1 MPRFAYRAKRPNGEI
16 VEGILEAENR
26 RLVVVKLQGMKVFPI
41 TVEEEGGRGLQ
52 SEVSLQ
58 SFTRIKF
65 TDVVNFTRQL
75 SDLTKAGLPL
85 VRALDVLVEQ
95 NESEK
100 MKNLLRSLKNDVAGG
115 TPFSDALAKFPK
127 QFSDL
132 YSNMVRSGEVGGY
145 LDTVLDRLADFLE
158 KEADLRSRIR
168 NAMAYPIIMI
178 CVATAVVFIL
188 TVYVVP
194 TFVHMFEDQHIQLPR
209 VTRILIGLSDAVR
222 GYWYLLIA
230 GVCLAVY
237 GFRQFVAQPD
247 GRLMMDTFKLK
258 VPVLGDMI
266 RKQEISKFARTLG
279 TLLGNG
285 VSILKALDVVSQV
298 ITNKI
303 LADEVAGLK
312 SDISEGARLSTRMKQ
327 SRIFPPVAVNM
338 VAVGE
343 ETGELDRTLL
353 RIAESYE
360 VETDRAIKTLV
371 TLIEPLLIVTMALVV
386 GFIVMAMILPIF
398 QLSSVVRGTS

>member
-1 MPRFAYRAKRPNGEI
+1 MPRFAYRAKRPSGEI
-16 VEGILEAENR
+16 VEGVLEAENR
-26 RLVVVKLQGMKVFPI
+26 RLVISKLQGMKVFPI
-41 TVEEEGGRGLQ
+41 AIEEEGGRGLQ
-52 SEVSLQ
+52 AEVSLQ
-58 SFTRIKF
+58 TLVRIRF
-65 TDVVNFTRQL
+65 TDIVNFTRQL

-95 NESEK
+95 NENEK
-100 MKNLLRSLKNDVAGG
+100 MKNMIRALKNDVAGG
-115 TPFSDALAKFPK
+115 ASFSDALAKFPK

-132 YSNMVRSGEVGGY
+132 YSNMVRAGELGGY

-178 CVATAVVFIL
+178 CVAISVIFIL

-194 TFVHMFEDQHIQLPR
+194 TFVKMFEDQHLELPR
-209 VTRILIGLSDAVR
+209 VTQVLIGASDLVR
-222 GYWYLLIA
+222 GYWYLVIA
-230 GVCLAVY
+230 AICVAVY
-237 GFRQFVAQPD
+237 AFRQFVAKPE
-247 GRLMMDTFKLK
+247 GRILVDRFKLNL
-258 VPVLGDMI
+258 PVFGDMI
-266 RKQEISKFARTLG
+266 RKQEIAKFARTLG

-298 ITNKI
+298 ISNRI
-303 LADEVAGLK
+303 LADEVASLK
-312 SDISEGARLSTRMKQ
+312 GDISEGARLSNKMKQ
-327 SRIFPPVAVNM
+327 SEIFPPVAVNM

-343 ETGELDRTLL
+343 ETGELERTLI
-353 RIAESYE
+353 RIADTYE

-371 TLIEPLLIVTMALVV
+371 TLIEPLLIVSMALVV

-398 QLSSVVRGTS
+398 QLSTVVRG

>member
-26 RLVVVKLQGMKVFPI
+26 RLVISKLQGMKVFPI

-52 SEVSLQ
+52 KEVNFQSLL
-58 SFTRIKF
+58 RIRF

-75 SDLTKAGLPL
+75 SDLTKAGMPL
-85 VRALDVLVEQ
+85 VRSLDVLIEQ
-95 NESEK
+95 SENEK
-100 MKNLLRSLKNDVAGG
+100 MKNMIRSLKNDVAGG
-115 TPFSDALAKFPK
+115 TPFSDALAKFPR

-132 YSNMVRSGEVGGY
+132 YSSMVRSGEVGGY

-178 CVATAVVFIL
+178 FVALAVIIIL

-194 TFVHMFEDQHIQLPR
+194 TFVHMFEDQKLELPR
-209 VTRILIGLSDAVR
+209 VTKVLITFSDAIR
-222 GYWYLLIA
+222 GYWYVFIA
-230 GVCLAVY
+230 AICLVVY
-237 GFRQFVAQPD
+237 GFRQFVAKPE
-247 GRLMMDTFKLK
+247 GRLMIDKAKLHI
-258 VPVLGDMI
+258 PVLGDMI
-266 RKQEISKFARTLG
+266 RKQEISKFSRTLG

-285 VSILKALDVVSQV
+285 VSILKALDVVTAV
-298 ITNKI
+298 ISNKI
-303 LADEVAGLK
+303 LADEVSALK
-312 SDISEGARLSTRMKQ
+312 GDISEGARLSNKMRQ
-327 SRIFPPVAVNM
+327 SQIFPPVATNM

-343 ETGELDRTLL
+343 ETGELERALL
-353 RIAESYE
+353 RIAETYE
-360 VETDRAIKTLV
+360 TETDRAIKTMV
-371 TLIEPLLIVTMALVV
+371 TLIEPLLIVCMALVV

-398 QLSSVVRGTS
+398 QLSTAVRG